1 MAGVI
6 AASID
11 KDFRFSIKESILA
24 EFIYTLSVES
34 PIMVLVITLILTIH
48 QASGWPA
55 PPNLKNSTNSNKSQ
69 QINNNVKDIITLP
82 ILNSIF
88 KYIRINYFFLYN
100 MKARD
105 DKGRFKK
112 EIEDSEFIIKFPS
125 IKTVIHYFSLIII
138 FLPWLIIVSRLNL
151 SEKIISAFDLLL
163 NGFNGKNEDTPE
175 TGKKN
180 GLFY

>member
-1 MAGVI
+1 MVFVI
-6 AASID
+6 S
-11 KDFRFSIKESILA
+11 
-24 EFIYTLSVES
+24 
-34 PIMVLVITLILTIH
+34 LILTIH

-69 QINNNVKDIITLP
+69 QINNNVKGIIIFP

-88 KYIRINYFFLYN
+88 KYIRINYFIFLYN

-112 EIEDSEFIIKFPS
+112 EIEDTEFIIKFPS
-125 IKTVIHYFSLIII
+125 IKAIIYYFSLIII
-138 FLPWLIIVSRLNL
+138 FLQWLIIVWKLNL

-163 NGFNGKNEDTPE
+163 NGFNGKNEE
-175 TGKKN
+175 TQESGKKN

>member
-1 MAGVI
+1 
-6 AASID
+6 
-11 KDFRFSIKESILA
+11 
-24 EFIYTLSVES
+24 
-34 PIMVLVITLILTIH
+34 
-48 QASGWPA
+48 
-55 PPNLKNSTNSNKSQ
+55 
-69 QINNNVKDIITLP
+69 
-82 ILNSIF
+82 
-88 KYIRINYFFLYN
+88 

-112 EIEDSEFIIKFPS
+112 EIEDAEFIIKFPS

-151 SEKIISAFDLLL
+151 SEKIISSFDLLL

-175 TGKKN
+175 AGKKN